1 MCTNTHYFCYNG
13 QPFFNFLMIMSETTS
28 VNFAVIFPGQGSQ
41 ALDMMS
47 DWADNPTVIATY
59 KEASDALGFDVWA
72 IQTDESRLNDTEFT
86 QPVLLTASIALWRV
100 LNEHL
105 KVAPKFL
112 AGHSLGEYSALCASG
127 VLSLADAVKL
137 VHTRGRLMKEAV
149 LGMDTQMAAVLGL
162 DDEQVTALCEQT
174 SESVGIVNPANFNS
188 VGQVVIAGTQLGV
201 EKVISEVQ
209 TLGKKAMPLKV
220 SVPSH
225 CALMKPASDKLGEL
239 LNAVAMSEP
248 VIPVIQNRDAKVLPD
263 LSDIRGALIDQLCEP
278 VRWTA
283 TMDKFADAKCEF
295 VVECGFGNVLTNLAK
310 RQNTPIPAFGID
322 KPAKLEKLLEQ
333 FV

>member
-1 MCTNTHYFCYNG
+1 
-13 QPFFNFLMIMSETTS
+13 MSS
-28 VNFAVIFPGQGSQ
+28 IQFPNFAVIFTGQGSQ
-41 ALDMMS
+41 ALGMMS

-72 IQTDESRLNDTEFT
+72 IQNDESRLNDTEFT
-86 QPVLLTASIALWRV
+86 QPVLLTASLALWRV
-100 LNEHL
+100 LNEQL
-105 KVAPKFL
+105 STISDTIAPKFL
-112 AGHSLGEYSALCASG
+112 AGHSLGEYSALCAAG
-127 VLSLADAVKL
+127 TLSLADAVKL
-137 VHTRGRLMKEAV
+137 VHIRGRLMKEAV

-162 DDEQVTALCEQT
+162 DDEQVVALCEQA
-174 SESVGIVNPANFNS
+174 SETTGIVNPANFNS

-201 EKVISEVQ
+201 AKVMDDVQ
-209 TLGKKAMPLKV
+209 DLGKKAMPLKV

-239 LNAVAMSEP
+239 LNTVAMSEP

-263 LSDIRGALIDQLCEP
+263 LNGIRGALIDQLCEP

-283 TMDKFADAKCEF
+283 TMDRLADAQTNF
-295 VVECGFGNVLTNLAK
+295 VVECGYGNVLTNLAK

>member
-1 MCTNTHYFCYNG
+1 
-13 QPFFNFLMIMSETTS
+13 MSDIIS
-28 VNFAVIFPGQGSQ
+28 PRFGVMFPGQGSQ
-41 ALDMMS
+41 ALGMMS

-59 KEASDALGFDVWA
+59 QEASDALGFDVWA
-72 IQTDESRLNDTEFT
+72 IQNDETRLNDTEFT
-86 QPVLLTASIALWRV
+86 QPVLLTASLALWRV
-100 LNEHL
+100 LNEQL
-105 KVAPKFL
+105 TAMPTFL
-112 AGHSLGEYSALCASG
+112 AGHSLGEYSALCAAG
-127 VLSLADAVKL
+127 VLSLADVVKL

-162 DDEQVTALCEQT
+162 DDEQVVALCEQT

-201 EKVISEVQ
+201 AKVLEEVQ
-209 TLGKKAMPLKV
+209 ALGKKAMPLKV

-225 CALMKPASDKLGEL
+225 CALMRPASDKLGEL
-239 LNAVAMSEP
+239 LEAVAMSEP
-248 VIPVIQNRDAKVLPD
+248 TIPVIQNRDAKVLPD
-263 LSDIRGALIDQLCEP
+263 LNGIRTALIDQLCEP

-283 TMDKFADAKCEF
+283 TMDKFADTECKF